1 MGEGKLYVTLPLW
14 PTVGRSSV
22 HRQLV
27 LTPPPHLLLCCC
39 PRRLSS
45 GPCFFPLLIYMQVIG
60 D

>member
-27 LTPPPHLLLCCC
+27 LTPPPTCCSAAAHAGC
-39 PRRLSS
+39 PRGPASS
-45 GPCFFPLLIYMQVIG
+45 RY
-60 D
+60 